1 MLLTTPLDSLMRGAG
16 GPMVSRGFQGC
27 SYAVDLSHLSQGT
40 LGAASSCLVAPRAS
54 LSAMPCHTSRI
65 ALALT
70 SGAGKTRQGAKPR
83 VRICERKK
91 VGLGY
96 DPKRTSVGLAQIA
109 FPTVDYG

>member
-1 MLLTTPLDSLMRGAG
+1 MPRNLAIDSIFAL
-16 GPMVSRGFQGC
+16 PNLEVS
-27 SYAVDLSHLSQGT
+27 
-40 LGAASSCLVAPRAS
+40 APV
-54 LSAMPCHTSRI
+54 

-91 VGLGY
+91 VGTGD